1 MVLAFVLAC
10 WWIEPVR
17 EMAGL
22 LAPRLPM
29 ALYALAVVALLLSLL
44 QRGDWGEDHWIARAR
59 QRFVGPIVHRVA
71 PSGAVLAYL
80 LPLFAGWETGRS
92 PYMVGGLIPWSDA
105 TLYFGGAE
113 RVLLSGGVD
122 DYGAGR
128 PINPAFLAVR
138 LAVTGMD
145 LRKALIIGSVLLGIA
160 CLLLARTVAR
170 DLGVAAGLALFAG
183 IHGFAAPAA
192 SNVMTESLGVT
203 FGALALACIWSGARR
218 GNAPLAVAG
227 IVLTTVAQGVR
238 SGTILLLPALVIWL
252 AFEFRRKGTRLNWR
266 LLATS
271 VVAVA
276 LGLAINVGAVFATN
290 GRVSSLH
297 GHGGFVLY
305 GLATGH
311 PSWEPNKP
319 NWTQIF
325 DDNPGVS
332 LTGADGSEFVND
344 EALRAIRE
352 NPSTFVKAVVKSG
365 LNYVRANK
373 QAVLAPI
380 RGASAQRAVMTLA
393 VLAAAGILFARRRQ
407 GRPRLVTDV
416 ALMAGVIL
424 SAIPLRDPWRI
435 GALPYS
441 LFTALALLS
450 FLAFIVVGTDRLAS
464 CTPLSMC
471 VVSLAA
477 CVASAPLL
485 GADNDSAR
493 NFAASVPI
501 MALPLAVAVGALT
514 RRRTAEP
521 PPESLTADEA
531 TGRPRAWAPALVG
544 AGMLSVALIGAPI
557 AAALV
562 EKPLIAERRC
572 PDGTVA
578 HAFLGGV
585 AVRLDRDGS
594 RVENG
599 IDGQDITAVEPYVT
613 GALSLGPVEAADPT
627 GAGRV
632 TTLLSVI
639 DANGNDRIAH
649 VDGAVD
655 APGDSVLYLCG
666 REETTGLSA
675 VLSTVFWPKPVT
687 FAYFTGSPFPERP

>member
-10 WWIEPVR
+10 WWIEPAR
-17 EMAGL
+17 EMAGS

-29 ALYALAVVALLLSLL
+29 ALYGLALCALLLSLL
-44 QRGDWGEDHWIARAR
+44 HRRDWGADHWIPRAR
-59 QRFVGPIVHRVA
+59 QRFGGPIVQGVA
-71 PSGAVLAYL
+71 PSGAILAYL
-80 LPLFAGWETGRS
+80 LPLFAGWETSRS
-92 PYMVGGLIPWSDA
+92 PYMVGGIIPWSDA
-105 TLYFGGAE
+105 TLYLGGAE

-122 DYGAGR
+122 DYGASR

-145 LRKALIIGSVLLGIA
+145 LRKALIIGSVLLGLA

-218 GNAPLAVAG
+218 GNASLAVAG

-238 SGTILLLPALVIWL
+238 SGTVLLIPALVIWL
-252 AFEFRRKGTRLNWR
+252 AFDFRRKGTRLNWR
-266 LLATS
+266 LLGTS

-276 LGLAINVGAVFATN
+276 LGLAINVGAVFATS

-297 GHGGFVLY
+297 GHAGFVLY

-311 PSWEPNKP
+311 PSWEPSKP

-332 LTGADGSEFVND
+332 LAGAEGSKFVTD

-352 NPSTFVKAVVKSG
+352 NPSTFAKAVVKSG
-365 LNYVRANK
+365 VNYVRLNK

-380 RGASAQRAVMTLA
+380 RGTTAQRAVTILA
-393 VLAAAGILFARRRQ
+393 ALAAAGLLFARRRQ
-407 GRPRLVTDV
+407 GRPRLITDV
-416 ALMAGVIL
+416 ALMAGVTL
-424 SAIPLRDPWRI
+424 ATIPLRDPWRI
-435 GALPYS
+435 QALPYR
-441 LFTALALLS
+441 LFTALALLA
-450 FLAFIVVGTDRLAS
+450 FLAFIVVGTDRLAR
-464 CTPLSMC
+464 CAPLSMC
-471 VVSLAA
+471 VVSLVA
-477 CVASAPLL
+477 CLASAPLL

-493 NFAASVPI
+493 NFAASIPI
-501 MALPLAVAVGALT
+501 MALPLALAVGALG
-514 RRRTAEP
+514 RRRTTEP
-521 PPESLTADEA
+521 PPESRTANEA
-531 TGRPRAWAPALVG
+531 AGRGRAWAPALVG
-544 AGMLSVALIGAPI
+544 AGVLSVALIGAPI

-562 EKPLIAERRC
+562 EKPSIAERRC

-578 HAFLGGV
+578 HAFVAGV
-585 AVRLDRDGS
+585 AVRVDAEGS
-594 RVENG
+594 RTENRL
-599 IDGQDITAVEPYVT
+599 DGQDINAVEPYMT
-613 GALSLGPVEAADPT
+613 GSLSLGPSEAAGPS

-632 TTLLSVI
+632 RTLLSAI
-639 DANGNDRIAH
+639 DANGNDRIAYI
-649 VDGAVD
+649 DGAVD
-655 APGDSVLYLCG
+655 APRNSVLYLCG

-675 VLSTVFWPKPVT
+675 VLSAVFWPKPVT